1 MLSKA
6 APKTNKLF
14 RVGWGQTTEWES
26 ERERQKDRQRD
37 AVWWCEM
44 TRGLEILDTEMDVE
58 KVSRLMPGPGD
69 FLVVVLRF
77 HCEQGG
83 LVLNFYQP
91 LIWEIILND
100 SLYPQ
105 IKLYFYSTEHDW
117 NKWSQDARFFVYVL
131 SFQCNMKDKKKEKNS
146 LTHRQWLYS

>member
-1 MLSKA
+1 
-6 APKTNKLF
+6 
-14 RVGWGQTTEWES
+14 
-26 ERERQKDRQRD
+26 
-37 AVWWCEM
+37 M

-58 KVSRLMPGPGD
+58 KVSRLMPGPAD

-117 NKWSQDARFFVYVL
+117 NKWSQDARFFFLYFL
-131 SFQCNMKDKKKEKNS
+131 SSAIWKTKKEKKS